1 MINKQRLESISNAP
15 VVPIINKTQFS
26 EFEVYIHEE
35 KKYKKNSKCIR

>member
-35 KKYKKNSKCIR
+35 KEIQEK